1 MRWARTTLRAGQGP
15 AGESDRSSMLQVFM
29 INLERRQDRRERM
42 LAALR
47 AQEIECRLVAAVD
60 GK

>member
-1 MRWARTTLRAGQGP
+1 
-15 AGESDRSSMLQVFM
+15 M